1 MVRRPSVVLWYTIS
15 AMMFFA
21 GGLRGHA
28 QDQEKDVPLF
38 RELPQGIASFGA
50 ARLGESVYVYSG
62 HVGKT
67 HVYSVDSMSKGF
79 YRCSLNQGG
88 AWECLPMARPAQGV
102 SLVATDR
109 FLYRIGGMQ
118 AVNEPDEPHDL
129 LSLSEVQAFDPGSET
144 WRRLPDLPE
153 PRSSH
158 RAAILDHQIFVF
170 GGWSLYGGED
180 GTWLDHGLVMD
191 LRNESAGWK
200 TVGQPAPRRALEVIA
215 FRGRIWLI
223 GGLTP
228 DDDISSQIHVFD
240 PVTEIWSTGPDVP
253 GMPANGNGIAAAVV
267 RDALVL
273 AGMDGTVYRLS
284 ENQSAWLDAGKLPSS
299 RIHHRLIGDEDRL
312 VVIAGATRK
321 GHLKSAEFVKLDPW
335 NSGDE

>member
-1 MVRRPSVVLWYTIS
+1 M
-15 AMMFFA
+15 
-21 GGLRGHA
+21 
-28 QDQEKDVPLF
+28 
-38 RELPQGIASFGA
+38 
-50 ARLGESVYVYSG
+50 
-62 HVGKT
+62 
-67 HVYSVDSMSKGF
+67 
-79 YRCSLNQGG
+79 
-88 AWECLPMARPAQGV
+88 
-102 SLVATDR
+102 
-109 FLYRIGGMQ
+109 
-118 AVNEPDEPHDL
+118 
-129 LSLSEVQAFDPGSET
+129 
-144 WRRLPDLPE
+144 
-153 PRSSH
+153 
-158 RAAILDHQIFVF
+158 
-170 GGWSLYGGED
+170 
-180 GTWLDHGLVMD
+180 
-191 LRNESAGWK
+191 
-200 TVGQPAPRRALEVIA
+200 
-215 FRGRIWLI
+215 I